1 MYIFCDFL
9 IDCIM
14 AVLIY
19 LTKPNLQNFYVIR
32 PLQKEGV
39 LNDLLD
45 IMCLRLNEQEITV
58 SVLHMLSRI
67 IFYAEMLCVGVC
79 VYILITNFLPHFQ

>member
-45 IMCLRLNEQEITV
+45 IMCLRLNE
-58 SVLHMLSRI
+58 
-67 IFYAEMLCVGVC
+67 
-79 VYILITNFLPHFQ
+79 